1 MRNKLTFIVVAVCVT
16 FLCFLAMERT
26 RLCDFHLKAEGI
38 EVSAMLNYELNE

>member
-1 MRNKLTFIVVAVCVT
+1 MRNKLSIAIVAICLTVIFIIG
-16 FLCFLAMERT
+16 MERD